1 MRCDVGK
8 GNDRLGG
15 ERVSE
20 FEDLDSFSGHSL
32 IPSDRDNFL
41 SFSKYSSPFS
51 YVLTM
56 SGCDIQFVLVEKNMS
71 HLLLWRDIL
80 TGEVGKQGLYPGSS
94 LVKRSQTWDLSMC
107 PFFVA
112 PSHKGPCPL
121 KEILLSFIRFIIY
134 AFLLIYICWCA
145 LFTFTDWF
153 MKEYKCKIYIEP
165 CISWHP
171 IKFMFPVILM
181 TLAWLNKL
189 NPSNQLYPSH
199 WQKCQ
204 LCYVSDT
211 MHWWSLGWRW

>member
-1 MRCDVGK
+1 MIDWVVNAFQNLK
-8 GNDRLGG
+8 KSN
-15 ERVSE
+15 
-20 FEDLDSFSGHSL
+20 LDSFSGGSL

-134 AFLLIYICWCA
+134 AFIPSSYMLVCTIYIYWLIHEGIQVQDIHRA
-145 LFTFTDWF
+145 LYQLTPHQ
-153 MKEYKCKIYIEP
+153 M
-165 CISWHP
+165 H
-171 IKFMFPVILM
+171 V
-181 TLAWLNKL
+181 
-189 NPSNQLYPSH
+189 PSNLNDIGLI
-199 WQKCQ
+199 K
-204 LCYVSDT
+204 
-211 MHWWSLGWRW
+211 